1 MTQTLEKVA
10 PLKLKRVRIVLI
22 DDHAMVRDSLASWL
36 SQETD
41 IEVVAVAPDADAGTE
56 AVLDMRPDV
65 VLMDI
70 DMPGLSCF
78 DAARQILR
86 QLPEVHIVFLS
97 AFTNDSYIQQA
108 LAVEARGY
116 LTKRETPG
124 TIVEAIRSI
133 VQGGVHFSK
142 EVQGRIVIDGEKVRL
157 EQAGEATCGSTLTAR
172 ELEVLRYIARGMAKK
187 DIGTTMHLSV
197 KTVENHSNS
206 IMTKLR
212 IHNRVELARYAIR
225 EGLAEA

>member
-1 MTQTLEKVA
+1 MNQTLEKVA
-10 PLKLKRVRIVLI
+10 PMQLKRVRVVLI
-22 DDHAMVRDSLASWL
+22 DDHAMVRDSLATWL

-56 AVLDMRPDV
+56 AVLDVRPDV

-78 DAARQILR
+78 DAARQIRR

-116 LTKRETPG
+116 LTKRETPVA
-124 TIVEAIRSI
+124 IVEAIRTV

-142 EVQGRIVIDGEKVRL
+142 EVQGRIVVDGENVRL

-187 DIGTTMHLSV
+187 DIGATMHLSV

-206 IMTKLR
+206 IMRKLR